1 MNVITIQSEAF
12 KQILETLDN
21 IQLKLAQFSDKN
33 PLEDKWLDNQD
44 VCLLLNI
51 SNRTLQTYRDK
62 GILPYS
68 QIGAKIY
75 YKASDIDL
83 FLNQNY
89 KEVEKKKRTTLI

>member
-89 KEVEKKKRTTLI
+89 KEVEKKKSTILI